1 MRTAGHQP
9 CAQQNVLNFT
19 QSQTFT
25 TTSSSICLACLFNG
39 ATLSA
44 SGTVWTI
51 GGQSIPTSQ
60 NVVVVNP
67 NGTVLITFPSGTIG
81 DVPFSCQ
88 SNGTVFNITVR
99 CESLVTIL
107 YSL

>member
-1 MRTAGHQP
+1 MRTADHQP

-19 QSQTFT
+19 DSQTLT
-25 TTSSSICLACLFNG
+25 TTSSNICLACLFNG

-51 GGQSIPTSQ
+51 GGQPIPISQ
-60 NVVVVNP
+60 NVVAVNP
-67 NGTVLITFPSGTIG
+67 NGTLLITFPSGTIS

-99 CESLVTIL
+99 CESLLTIL
-107 YSL
+107 CSL